1 MPLRTTRQ
9 SALIGLLFVG
19 VLMGALDISIVGPA
33 LPSIETF
40 LKLDPRFSGW
50 VFSIYVLFSLIGIS
64 LFARLSDIY
73 GRRNIYILALAIFA
87 AGSLWVSLSGSF
99 ASLLAGRAIQGF
111 GASGIFPVAS
121 ALVGDL
127 FPRERRGRILG
138 MIGAVFGLAFLMGP
152 FIAGVVLRYFEWH
165 VLFLVN
171 IPISLVLI
179 YFSMRILPSVPN
191 ANVSAIDWGGII
203 TLGIA
208 LAGFT
213 IGLNSIDTSAGVSGF
228 TDLKVILPLSAA
240 LVAFMLLLTVERR
253 AKDPVIKLSFFSN
266 RQIIIAGTIALVT
279 GAVQASFV
287 FIPTFVVQE
296 FAVSPSTASFML
308 TPFVLATA
316 VGSPVFGRMIDR
328 FGVKRI
334 IITGLVL
341 LAAGYYL
348 LSVTGSI
355 KGIYYISGVLVG
367 LGLSVLAGSS
377 LRYIVL
383 NNTSAEDRATS
394 QGMLTI
400 FTSIGQITGT
410 AVIGMLMAS
419 MATGVFPAVF
429 RGVALLLASMLV
441 LSLWLEGKSPVT
453 AAPEGVRAG

>member
-1 MPLRTTRQ
+1 MEHKSQ
-9 SALIGLLFVG
+9 KAVIGLLFVG

-40 LKLDPRFSGW
+40 LKFDPRFSGW
-50 VFSIYVLFSLIGIS
+50 VFSIYVLFNLIGIS
-64 LFARLSDIY
+64 LFARMSDIY

-99 ASLLAGRAIQGF
+99 GALLAGRAIQGF

-127 FPRERRGRILG
+127 FPREKRGRILG

-165 VLFLVN
+165 MLFIVN
-171 IPISLVLI
+171 IPISLLLI
-179 YFSMRILPSVPN
+179 YFSMKILPSVPN
-191 ANVSAIDWGGII
+191 ENVSAIDWGGII

-213 IGLNSIDTSAGVSGF
+213 IGLNSFDTSKGVSGF

-240 LVAFMLLLTVERR
+240 LVAFILLLTIEGR
-253 AKDPVIKLSFFSN
+253 AKDPVIRLTFFSN
-266 RQIIIAGTIALVT
+266 RQISIAGTIALVT

-296 FAVSPSTASFML
+296 FAVNPSTASFML

-316 VGSPVFGRMIDR
+316 AGSPVFGRMIDR
-328 FGVKRI
+328 YGVKKI
-334 IITGLVL
+334 IIAGLIL
-341 LAAGYYL
+341 LAAGFYL
-348 LSVTGSI
+348 LSVTGTV
-355 KGIYYISGVLVG
+355 KGIYYLSGVLVG

-410 AVIGMLMAS
+410 AVIGMMMAS
-419 MATGVFPAVF
+419 MTTGVFATVF
-429 RGVALLLASMLV
+429 KGVAILLACMVV
-441 LSLWLEGKSPVT
+441 LSLWLE
-453 AAPEGVRAG
+453 